1 MIRLYYEV
9 SAIPENELHAAH
21 DDAISAFSDRTGPA
35 IESLAL
41 HRKKYQML
49 HWSRLRFFRAS

>member
-9 SAIPENELHAAH
+9 SAIPENELRAAH

-35 IESLAL
+35 KESL
-41 HRKKYQML
+41 R
-49 HWSRLRFFRAS
+49 SIRRNTRCCTGRA